1 MTSMTLSSRRR
12 WIQNAAGLLAVSVV
26 PAGLSAC
33 ASAHSQA
40 DDPEP
45 WESRLTGRAVVLLGE
60 HHDNPVHHRLRLATL
75 ERVVAAGWR
84 PAVLMEQFDTDRQ
97 SDIDRARS
105 ERPLDA
111 QHLIDGATPA
121 RGGWNWTLYRPVVEL
136 ALKADLPLFA
146 ANLARTS
153 AQQLVRRSFDEVFGA
168 ERVRA
173 LGLDAP
179 IAADWQAVQQEIIEA
194 SHCGALPASV
204 VPGMVRAQFA
214 RDAVMAELVT
224 RHADRGVVLLAGN
237 GHVRRDLGV
246 PRWLRGEVAARAWA
260 VGYVEPGDEDSA
272 GGAFDAIVVAPAPPR
287 DDPCKNFK
295 PPKAS

>member
-1 MTSMTLSSRRR
+1 MTPLTLSSRRR
-12 WIQNAAGLLAVSVV
+12 WIQSAAGLVAVSIV

-33 ASAHSQA
+33 ASAHSQT
-40 DDPEP
+40 DDPAP

-97 SDIDRARS
+97 PDIDRARS

-111 QHLIDGATPA
+111 QHLIEAATPA
-121 RGGWNWTLYRPVVEL
+121 RGGWNWTFYRPVVEL
-136 ALKADLPLFA
+136 ALKAGLPLIA
-146 ANLARTS
+146 ANLARPS

-168 ERVRA
+168 EHVRA

-179 IAADWQAVQQEIIEA
+179 IAADWHAVQQEIIEA

-214 RDAVMAELVT
+214 RDAVMAELMT

-246 PRWLRGEVAARAWA
+246 PRWLRGEVAARAWV

-272 GGAFDAIVVAPAPPR
+272 SDAFDAIVVAPAPPR
-287 DDPCKNFK
+287 DDPCKDFK

>member
-1 MTSMTLSSRRR
+1 MTLSSRRR
-12 WIQNAAGLLAVSVV
+12 WIQSAASLVAVSIV

-33 ASAHSQA
+33 ASAHSQT
-40 DDPEP
+40 DDPAP

-97 SDIDRARS
+97 PDIDRARS

-111 QHLIDGATPA
+111 QHLIEAATPA
-121 RGGWNWTLYRPVVEL
+121 RGGWNWTFYRPVVEL
-136 ALKADLPLFA
+136 ALKAGLPLIA
-146 ANLARTS
+146 ANLARPS

-168 ERVRA
+168 EHVRA

-214 RDAVMAELVT
+214 RDAVMAELMT

-246 PRWLRGEVAARAWA
+246 PRWLRGEVATRAWA

-272 GGAFDAIVVAPAPPR
+272 SGVFDAIVVAPAPPR
-287 DDPCKNFK
+287 DDPCKDFK